1 MYFKL
6 KPLLLTIASLLLTS
20 AHVVAQENLLI
31 KGVILDKELNSR
43 VALAE
48 ILNMRSG
55 FAVGSNDMGFFTL
68 RASIGDTLMVT
79 KRNFNDQQTVV
90 LNAQDLIIFLNKGN
104 TLKEVTVM
112 GKSKKANLEAVRKDF
127 RNKGSFYAG
136 KPPILSFI
144 FSPLTALYELFG
156 KTPQQARRFN
166 RMYENEI
173 QGSFVDQFF
182 NKTLINQQT
191 GLTGK
196 ALDDFLINYRPSF
209 EQARN
214 WASYDALKWINHS
227 YKKYGDTASN
237 RLK

>member
-1 MYFKL
+1 MYFKF
-6 KPLLLTIASLLLTS
+6 KHLLFTIAFLLLTS
-20 AHVVAQENLLI
+20 VQVVAQENLLI
-31 KGVILDKELNSR
+31 KGVIIDKELNSR
-43 VALAE
+43 IALAE
-48 ILNMRSG
+48 IRNMRSG

-68 RASIGDTLMVT
+68 RAAIGDTLMVT

-104 TLKEVTVM
+104 TLNEVTVI
-112 GKSKKANLEAVRKDF
+112 GKSKQANLEAVRKDF

-173 QGSFVDQFF
+173 EGSFVDQFF
-182 NKTLINQQT
+182 NKSLINQQT

-209 EQARN
+209 EQTRN
-214 WASYDALKWINHS
+214 WASYDALKWINDS
-227 YKKYGDTASN
+227 YKKYTDTAAN
-237 RLK
+237 GLK